1 MSEISKYEAYKK
13 KLDGICN
20 ENDLVFRFVNNTYPI
35 TLTIRPV
42 SGLGEQMSLLESAE
56 DDYISPDACI
66 VFSFVDGAVFYKT
79 YGRFPISETLF
90 NKIKNLFKNM
100 HTCWLQYFF
109 RSAIQNGALKSG
121 AMPVIDEA
129 EAEDTEPAPEEVP
142 EDSEDPDGM
151 TFDEDLIK
159 EATAIV
165 RAENKATT
173 SLLQRRLNLG
183 FARASRLMDELERV
197 GVIGTYNG
205 SGPREVLP
213 FDVPDD
219 EEGGELDG

>member
-151 TFDEDLIK
+151 TFDEYLIK

-219 EEGGELDG
+219 EEGGELNG

>member
-20 ENDLVFRFVNNTYPI
+20 ENNLVFRFVNNTYPI

-100 HTCWLQYFF
+100 HTYWLQYFF
-109 RSAIQNGALKSG
+109 RSAIQTGALKSG
-121 AMPVIDEA
+121 AMPVIDES
-129 EAEDTEPAPEEVP
+129 EAEDTEPVPEEDA
-142 EDSEDPDGM
+142 EDDEDPDSM
-151 TFDEDLIK
+151 TFDEYLIK

-173 SLLQRRLNLG
+173 SLLQRRLNIG
-183 FARASRLMDELERV
+183 FAKAGRLMDELERI
-197 GVIGTYNG
+197 GVIGSYNG
-205 SGPREVLP
+205 AVPREVLP

-219 EEGGELDG
+219 EEGGELNG

>member
-1 MSEISKYEAYKK
+1 MSEISKYEGYKK
-13 KLDGICN
+13 KLQGICD
-20 ENDLVFRFVNNTYPI
+20 ENNLTFRFINNRYPI

-42 SGLGEQMSLLESAE
+42 TGLGEQMSLLESAE

-151 TFDEDLIK
+151 TFDEYLIK